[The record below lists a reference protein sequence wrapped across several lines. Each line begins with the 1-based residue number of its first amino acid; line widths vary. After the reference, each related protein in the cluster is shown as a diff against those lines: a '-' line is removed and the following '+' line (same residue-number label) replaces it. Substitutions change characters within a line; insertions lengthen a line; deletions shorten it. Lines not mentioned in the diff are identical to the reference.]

1 MLGMEEL
8 KESIEITETAVE
20 CPIKGCREKV
30 ERQRKVFKREERFKC
45 PKHSIYIS
53 PSTLEY
59 QSEIDNLLW
68 KDKAD
73 LGLFKKIKKVKRES
87 RIARDNSEDAVTWNV
102 FRFLEKYN
110 LLSGYL
116 SKLVNNKILNP
127 EIIYWSYSQH
137 QQNAWN
143 ELQDGRK
150 EFETKPRKGSEPDI
164 IVKSDNALFFIE
176 AKLKANNN
184 TICKSKNPKV
194 QEKYETGGN
203 NWFLKVFKSDYETVA
218 IVEKK
223 YELLRFW
230 LIGTWIAKQLNL
242 DFYLVNLVLSERERD
257 IEAVFKKRINE
268 NPRRKFMR
276 ITWEDVYEC
285 ISNSNLSGR
294 DKDIMIRY
302 FRAKTIGYDN
312 GRLQRAFSIS

>member
-73 LGLFKKIKKVKRES
+73 LGLFNKIKKVKRES

-194 QEKYETGGN
+194 QGKYETGGN
-203 NWFLKVFKSDYETVA
+203 NWFSKVFKSDYETVA

-242 DFYLVNLVLSERERD
+242 DFYLVTAPSVMRPIILNSKL
-257 IEAVFKKRINE
+257 IFCI
-268 NPRRKFMR
+268 FML
-276 ITWEDVYEC
+276 ILF
-285 ISNSNLSGR
+285 SNCKST
-294 DKDIMIRY
+294 
-302 FRAKTIGYDN
+302 A
-312 GRLQRAFSIS
+312 

>member
-1 MLGMEEL
+1 MLGVDEL
-8 KESIEITETAVE
+8 KEKIQITDTMVE
-20 CPIKGCREKV
+20 CPVKGCGKKV

-53 PSTLEY
+53 SSTFEY
-59 QSEIDNLLW
+59 QNELDNLLW
-68 KDKAD
+68 KDKDD
-73 LGLFKKIKKVKRES
+73 LDLFKKIKKVKRES

-150 EFETKPRKGSEPDI
+150 EFETKPQKGSEPDI

-176 AKLKANNN
+176 AKLKANND

-194 QEKYETGGN
+194 QGKYETGGN
-203 NWFLKVFKSDYETVA
+203 NWFSEVFKSDYKTVA
-218 IVEKK
+218 IAKGK
-223 YELLRFW
+223 YELMRFW
-230 LIGTWIAKQLNL
+230 LIGTWIAKQCSLS
-242 DFYLVNLVLSERERD
+242 FYLINLVRAGQEEN
-257 IEAVFKKRINE
+257 IEKIFGEHINE
-268 NPRRKFMR
+268 TSNRKFLR
-276 ITWEDVYEC
+276 VTWEDIYKH
-285 ISNSNLSGR
+285 ISDSPLVE
-294 DKDIMIRY
+294 DKKTMMRY
-302 FRAKTIGYDN
+302 FKNKTIGYYN
-312 GRLQRAFSIS
+312 GKLQKAFSV